1 MHKGPGAYI
10 EQTNES
16 QPVSRM
22 DVKPNNIFVTKVGF
36 IAFIKL
42 NFKQVPRFCPTAPGS
57 TIFKYPSSIYNPG
70 PGTYYKGFK
79 WDDVGDLTRT
89 KQAYDANK
97 HNDLVIKP

>member
-1 MHKGPGAYI
+1 
-10 EQTNES
+10 
-16 QPVSRM
+16 M
-22 DVKPNNIFVTKVGF
+22 DVKPNNIFVTKVSF
-36 IAFIKL
+36 SAIKKHFSL
-42 NFKQVPRFCPTAPGS
+42 QVPRFCPTAPGS

-70 PGTYYKGFK
+70 PGTYYKGYK